1 MFLFFQGF
9 QHETYFSLKKI
20 SAYYFV
26 LIFHETFFA
35 CKQQKLILTL
45 MIKLYLKMD
54 GSLGI

>member
-26 LIFHETFFA
+26 FIFHETFFA

-45 MIKLYLKMD
+45 MIKL
-54 GSLGI
+54 